1 MNVSAL
7 LTKDYERNVI
17 FAAPENKPKT
27 NPNKPCPERSRMG
40 QFKPCPERSRMDQS
54 LLHFS
59 CAQHFLANTIYGILP
74 NFPRQTFVVI
84 SGVKVG
90 LLQSSFF
97 SVGRK
102 VFAANLYNF
111 RLSQKL
117 AEYQTFLKFSDHYC
131 RYQY

>member
-1 MNVSAL
+1 MNIELNISR
-7 LTKDYERNVI
+7 DYEKKSKWTLG
-17 FAAPENKPKT
+17 ENKPKT
-27 NPNKPCPERSRMG
+27 NPNKACPEHSRMG
-40 QFKPCPERSRMDQS
+40 QS

-74 NFPRQTFVVI
+74 NFPRQTLAVV

-97 SVGRK
+97 SVGRT

-111 RLSQKL
+111 LLSQKL
-117 AEYQTFLKFSDHYC
+117 AKYQTFLKFSDHYC

>member
-27 NPNKPCPERSRMG
+27 NPNKPCPERSRM
-40 QFKPCPERSRMDQS
+40 DQS

-74 NFPRQTFVVI
+74 NFPRQTLAVV